1 MPGPE
6 MDACRVQISPQCFLV
21 SAHGVPL
28 QANVMGTGA
37 ASTDWIDETSLQ
49 QASDLIQDHNNAIQK
64 LQQHLR
70 KFCRD
75 MAIMKGTGEEDPTVV
90 QTMQS

>member
-1 MPGPE
+1 
-6 MDACRVQISPQCFLV
+6 
-21 SAHGVPL
+21 
-28 QANVMGTGA
+28 MGTSA
-37 ASTDWIDETSLQ
+37 ASPDWIDETSLQ

-70 KFCRD
+70 KWCRD
-75 MAIMKGTGEEDPTVV
+75 MAIMKGTSEDDPTVV